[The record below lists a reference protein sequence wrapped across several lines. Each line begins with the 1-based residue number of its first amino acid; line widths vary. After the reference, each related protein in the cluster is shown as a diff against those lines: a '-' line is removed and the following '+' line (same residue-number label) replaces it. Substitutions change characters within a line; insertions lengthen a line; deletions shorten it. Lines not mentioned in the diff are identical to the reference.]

1 MEKITYRSESFH
13 PVYPIR
19 PIRANAWEKANI
31 GVTFGR
37 RWAAYVPFPR
47 PDRKEAGLGLSQ
59 HVHLFRPVALPL
71 RLRKHSS
78 EREAIS
84 CRQTASRFGAPHV
97 HPAPHRHSPVGIK
110 WQMVNPFR
118 TGSVTTG
125 GTYSE
130 EEWDAQVSQRC
141 PCWWAL

>member
-1 MEKITYRSESFH
+1 MHERMPALVLNLADALDAI
-13 PVYPIR
+13 
-19 PIRANAWEKANI
+19 
-31 GVTFGR
+31 
-37 RWAAYVPFPR
+37 WAAYVLFPR
-47 PDRKEAGLGLSQ
+47 PDRKEVGLGLSQ

-84 CRQTASRFGAPHV
+84 CRQAASRFGAPHV

-125 GTYSE
+125 GTLFWGRVGCTGVTE
-130 EEWDAQVSQRC
+130 VPLLIKPVKWPAQI
-141 PCWWAL
+141 L